1 MQEQAMTQHTA
12 TQNMRR
18 THQAGITLVEL
29 AIGIV
34 IIALLLASVLAGKNL
49 SKAGKLRAVMG
60 EIEDHRSGFV
70 RFFDKYGDLPG
81 DMTDAD
87 ENFNCGACDGNGDE
101 RIEWANGE
109 GAMAWRHLQLARM
122 LSASEMSGIGGNAV
136 IGDNVPASKMPG
148 GGYYVDF
155 EAGFG
160 NFFGFGAAT
169 GAGVNNDPILRP
181 EDAMN
186 IDLKLDDGNADV
198 GRVRANNRTTA
209 TLCKNA
215 QGEYNFT
222 ERVAR
227 CFVQFQLDNQL

>member
-1 MQEQAMTQHTA
+1 MQEQVMTPRPT
-12 TQNMRR
+12 TLNTRR
-18 THQAGITLVEL
+18 TQQAGITLVEL

-34 IIALLLASVLAGKNL
+34 IIALLLASVVAGKNL

-122 LSASEMSGIGGNAV
+122 LSASEMSGVGGNAV
-136 IGDNVPASKMPG
+136 VSDNVPASKMPG

-155 EAGFG
+155 EAGIN

-198 GRVRANNRTTA
+198 GRVRASNQA
-209 TLCKNA
+209 DAALCKNA
-215 QGEYNFT
+215 QGGYNFT